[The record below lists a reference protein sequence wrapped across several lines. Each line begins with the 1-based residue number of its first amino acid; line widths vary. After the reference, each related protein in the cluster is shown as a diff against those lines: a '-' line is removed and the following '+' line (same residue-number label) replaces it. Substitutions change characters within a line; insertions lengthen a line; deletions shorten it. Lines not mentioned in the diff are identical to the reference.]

1 MLAILVI
8 ASSIAPLA
16 GQIGGTTGA
25 VRPAQ
30 HFIVEYSGSE
40 QMLEEATR
48 AVGGTIDRLH
58 ASVRLATVSGLSDAE
73 AAALGQMGG
82 VTAVTR
88 DVVFRWLPAAESMV
102 RGTIATASNGPTPQ
116 GHNPTGA
123 AFFPLQ
129 WDMQIIDADDAWLAG
144 FSSHAGVRV
153 AVIDT
158 GIDPFHVDLAGLVD
172 AGSSIAL
179 TPSLN
184 PGGPA
189 WGDDHFHGT
198 HVAGS
203 IVTNGIGTSG
213 VAPHTT
219 LIAVKVLNVLAE
231 GTFADLIAGILHA
244 ADVQADV
251 INMSLGEGFPMNAPG
266 AGRLIGALNKA
277 VNYASRRGALVVSAA
292 GNNGVDLTHLGVVT
306 AVPCELSVSLCVS
319 ATGPSDSLAAYS
331 NFGRPIH
338 LAAPGGDLTVTGVPA
353 TSTVLA
359 PCSTLSLLIPS
370 CGGGGSWLFL
380 EGTSMATAHVS
391 GAAALLDAQF
401 DAGLLGSQL
410 GTRLM
415 RAADDIGKPGAD
427 QLYGHGRVNVF
438 RAVTP

>member
-1 MLAILVI
+1 MLVI
-8 ASSIAPLA
+8 AVSIAPLA
-16 GQIGGTTGA
+16 GQSGRTTA
-25 VRPAQ
+25 TVRFAE

-40 QMLEEATR
+40 QMLEEAIR
-48 AVGGTIDRLH
+48 ALGGTIDRLH
-58 ASVRLATVSGLSDAE
+58 ASVRLAKVSGLSDAQ
-73 AAALGQMGG
+73 AAELGQMGG

-88 DVVFRWLPAAESMV
+88 DVVFRWLPEAEAIV
-102 RGTIATASNGPTPQ
+102 RGTVATPSDGPTPQ
-116 GHNPTGA
+116 AHNPTGA

-184 PGGPA
+184 PAGPE

-203 IVTNGIGTSG
+203 IVTNGVGTSG

-231 GTFADLIAGILHA
+231 ATFADLIAGILHA

-251 INMSLGEGFPMNAPG
+251 INMSLGEGFPMNTPG
-266 AGRLIGALNKA
+266 AGRLVGALNQA
-277 VNYASRRGALVVSAA
+277 VNYASRHGALIVSAA
-292 GNNGVDLTHLGVVT
+292 GNNGVDLTHLGNVT
-306 AVPCELSVSLCVS
+306 AVPCESGVSLCVS
-319 ATGPSDSLAAYS
+319 ATGPTDLLAAYS
-331 NFGRPIH
+331 NFGRPVH
-338 LAAPGGDLTVTGVPA
+338 LAAPGGDLIVTGVPA
-353 TSTVLA
+353 TSTVLS
-359 PCSTLSLLIPS
+359 PCSSLSLLIP
-370 CGGGGSWLFL
+370 CGGGASWLFL

-401 DAGLLGSQL
+401 DGGLLGSQL

-415 RAADDIGKPGAD
+415 RTADGLGKPGAD
-427 QLYGHGRVNVF
+427 PLYGHGRVNVL